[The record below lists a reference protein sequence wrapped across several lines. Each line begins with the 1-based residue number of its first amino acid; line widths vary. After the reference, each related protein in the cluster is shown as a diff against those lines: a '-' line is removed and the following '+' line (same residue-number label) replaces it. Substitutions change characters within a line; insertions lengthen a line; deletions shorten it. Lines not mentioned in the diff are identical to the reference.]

1 MDSELLNLAAKSH
14 REQHAES
21 LTGLKIMLTSVLLPA
36 ASHHRLLPISNN
48 KQQGLTPCV

>member
-1 MDSELLNLAAKSH
+1 M
-14 REQHAES
+14 RRAES

-36 ASHHRLLPISNN
+36 TSHHQLLPTSQN